1 MHGQGGKL
9 STKIIKNRKE
19 FYLNQTSPEVSFPDY
34 SGKKKLLQKSKVSR
48 TVFYLVRTKNVKQ
61 VGVTFFSSFKK
72 KEQTSMYTMSQYGLG
87 SWEGSPI
94 REGRPELHPR
104 MEGIRP

>member
-1 MHGQGGKL
+1 MCQKCPSL
-9 STKIIKNRKE
+9 YIT
-19 FYLNQTSPEVSFPDY
+19 TSQITLE
-34 SGKKKLLQKSKVSR
+34 KLLQKSKVSH

-87 SWEGSPI
+87 SWEGSLI